1 MIHDGLGIPGNEP
14 FEMTLSAARV
24 DTRIRTVATTS
35 KYDIIDKEL
44 FINKFTVLA
53 KDFRSY
59 AKRKIAGIAGY
70 VKIFR

>member
-1 MIHDGLGIPGNEP
+1 M
-14 FEMTLSAARV
+14 SV
-24 DTRIRTVATTS
+24 DISLKLTFVS
-35 KYDIIDKEL
+35 EDKEL